1 MADDKQTTSTE
12 ELRQAVQSGLRMFR
26 AFKFGDDALAVIEN
40 IEQVTRERQ
49 EAAAAALA
57 SLESV
62 SAELV
67 GVKADLV
74 KAKADAKDMRAKAK
88 ADAESRISDAQAK
101 ADALTTDAE
110 GKATAV
116 RAQTE
121 ALVADLLA
129 KNAELNELL
138 AKIGEAQA
146 TIERADRAR
155 EALKLAAG

>member
-49 EAAAAALA
+49 AAAAAALA
-57 SLESV
+57 ALESV

-67 GVKADLV
+67 GAKADLV
-74 KAKADAKDMRAKAK
+74 KARADAKDMRAKAK
-88 ADAESRISDAQAK
+88 ADAEARVSDAQAK
-101 ADALTTDAE
+101 ADALTADAE
-110 GKATAV
+110 GKAAAV
-116 RAQTE
+116 RTQTE

>member
-49 EAAAAALA
+49 DAAAAALA

-67 GVKADLV
+67 GAKADLV
-74 KAKADAKDMRAKAK
+74 KARAEAKDMRSKAK
-88 ADAESRISDAQAK
+88 ADAEAKLMDAQSRADAITLDADGKAK
-101 ADALTTDAE
+101 A
-110 GKATAV
+110 V
-116 RAQTE
+116 REQTE

-129 KNAELNELL
+129 RNAELNELM
-138 AKIGEAQA
+138 AKIGEAQS